1 MNLKSNILLG
11 MNVIVAMIK
20 MKITTDSIHCTVT
33 QTDLRQC
40 SRIMNFKS
48 YILICSKAILVMVI
62 TEITTDNIHR
72 TGIGRIFSIFC
83 LKKN

>member
-11 MNVIVAMIK
+11 MNVILAMIK

-48 YILICSKAILVMVI
+48 NILIWMKAVLVMVI
-62 TEITTDNIHR
+62 MEITTDNTHH
-72 TGIGRIFSIFC
+72 TDTGRISSIFC
-83 LKKN
+83 L